1 MIAFFNSLRS
11 SSLPETVR
19 IERSTRVEPRVFGR
33 DEKRLGDW
41 NMDELD
47 NPRLKKEVDAGNEA

>member
-19 IERSTRVEPRVFGR
+19 IERSTRVEP
-33 DEKRLGDW
+33 EKRLGDW

-47 NPRLKKEVDAGNEA
+47 NPRLKKDVDAGNEA